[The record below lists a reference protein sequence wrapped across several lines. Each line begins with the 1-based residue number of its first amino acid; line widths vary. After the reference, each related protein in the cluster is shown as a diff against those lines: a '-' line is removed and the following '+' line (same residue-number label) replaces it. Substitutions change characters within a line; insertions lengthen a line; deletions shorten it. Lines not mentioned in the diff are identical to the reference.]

1 MIGIGFGIVGIVLFG
16 TFVVA
21 AIIGLGG
28 LARVAHA
35 KSQVELEKNKGA
47 AEELRHARK
56 VLEIQNQMRLNTL
69 LDKPALPPGE
79 PEARPEGV
87 KVKEEDILDPL
98 RDAKERREHERMDR
112 FAEPA
117 DFDVFKQPG

>member
-16 TFVVA
+16 TVVVA

-35 KSQVELEKNKGA
+35 KSQVELEKNRGA

-56 VLEIQNQMRLNTL
+56 TLEIQNQLRLDAL
-69 LDKPALPPGE
+69 LDRPALPAGE
-79 PEARPEGV
+79 PETRPEGV
-87 KVKEEDILDPL
+87 KVKEEDVQEPL
-98 RDAKERREHERMDR
+98 RDAKERREHERMAR
-112 FAEPA
+112 HAEPA
-117 DFDVFKQPG
+117 DFDVFQQS